1 VVKLTISCTH
11 VPNTLPTQWQR
22 EPPRRLSTKSGKI
35 PNAEPPR
42 RAVMD
47 RGALMSGI
55 VIAPE
60 SNASES
66 ARDHE
71 PQSTCT
77 RQQVDIACTRSNSQP
92 TAHQVAARVATGHD
106 GRTTDSRRPQR
117 HRAQSIPDVNYYG
130 DGGDAYGAE
139 GSDGGAYDTS
149 TSAGYSDF
157 GFDEEDAAAA
167 AGNGKP
173 GQ

>member
-1 VVKLTISCTH
+1 MHTAAGRH
-11 VPNTLPTQWQR
+11 
-22 EPPRRLSTKSGKI
+22 RLHQEQFSANRPSG
-35 PNAEPPR
+35 
-42 RAVMD
+42 
-47 RGALMSGI
+47 
-55 VIAPE
+55 
-60 SNASES
+60 
-66 ARDHE
+66 
-71 PQSTCT
+71 
-77 RQQVDIACTRSNSQP
+77 
-92 TAHQVAARVATGHD
+92 AARVATGHD

-157 GFDEEDAAAA
+157 GFDEADAAAA